1 MKDPRLQKLANV
13 LVNYSVGVQ
22 LNERVLI
29 AGNAITEPLITEIYR
44 ETLKAGGY
52 PIVRMAPE
60 GLTEI
65 LLKEG
70 SDDQLKHFSPIAMYE
85 LENIDCRIGLWGQEN
100 TRALS
105 NTDSAR
111 HSLMSAARKPYSET
125 FFRRA
130 ASGQLRWNGSMFPT
144 NSSAQDA
151 GMSLSEYEDF
161 VFSAGL
167 LDHDDPIASWQALSK
182 KQDAAV
188 DHLNGHK
195 KIHIE
200 AANGTDLRFSLENR
214 RWISSCG
221 NDNFPDGE
229 IYTCPVEETVEGT
242 ICFSFPAI
250 HMGHECKGVKLRFEQ
265 GVVVE
270 ATAEQGQDFLNSM
283 LDQDEGA
290 RRVGEFAIGCN
301 YAIKDF
307 SRNTLFDEK
316 IGGTVHLAVGA
327 SLRKAGGVNDSGLH
341 WDMVCDMRP
350 GGRIQLDDKTV
361 YENGKFTEVEI

>member
-1 MKDPRLQKLANV
+1 MTDPRLQKLAQV
-13 LVNYSVGVQ
+13 LVNYSVGVKP
-22 LNERVLI
+22 NDRVAI
-29 AGNAITEPLITEIYR
+29 SGNTITEPLIIEVYR
-44 ETLKAGGY
+44 ETIKAGGY
-52 PIVRMAPE
+52 PIVRLAPE
-60 GLTEI
+60 RLTEI

-70 SDDQLKHFSPIAMYE
+70 SDEQLSYLSPITMYE

-111 HSLMSAARKPYSET
+111 HSLLSAARKPFSGV

-130 ASGQLRWNGSMFPT
+130 ASGELRWTGSMYPT
-144 NSSAQDA
+144 QSSAQDA
-151 GMSLSEYEDF
+151 GMSLTEYEDF

-167 LDHDDPIASWQALSK
+167 LDQEDPIAAWMALSK
-182 KQDAAV
+182 KQEEVVHA
-188 DHLNGHK
+188 LKGHK
-195 KIHIE
+195 KLHIE
-200 AANGTDLRFSLENR
+200 AANGTDLSFSLEAR

-229 IYTCPVEETVEGT
+229 IYTCPVEETVEGI
-242 ICFSFPAI
+242 ICFSFPAV
-250 HMGHECKGVKLRFEQ
+250 HMGHECKGVKLRFEK
-265 GVVVE
+265 GRVVE
-270 ATAEQGQDFLNSM
+270 ATADQGQEFLNSM
-283 LDQDEGA
+283 LDQDDGA
-290 RRVGEFAIGCN
+290 RRVGEFAIGTN

-307 SRNTLFDEK
+307 TRNTLFDEK

-350 GGRIQLDDKTV
+350 GGRIQLDGKTV
-361 YENGKFTEVEI
+361 YENGRFTIVEF